1 MCHDCTLQKY
11 PERIL
16 IDGLRL
22 GIFAVCQKKRK
33 KKSLLQCYVDVFTQS
48 MIILKM
54 DHLEDLSILSLTS
67 FVVCTF
73 FRKKIAGFL
82 CFGIRF

>member
-1 MCHDCTLQKY
+1 M
-11 PERIL
+11 
-16 IDGLRL
+16 
-22 GIFAVCQKKRK
+22 
-33 KKSLLQCYVDVFTQS
+33 DVFTQS

-73 FRKKIAGFL
+73 FRKKNCRISLFWDKILNAL
-82 CFGIRF
+82 H